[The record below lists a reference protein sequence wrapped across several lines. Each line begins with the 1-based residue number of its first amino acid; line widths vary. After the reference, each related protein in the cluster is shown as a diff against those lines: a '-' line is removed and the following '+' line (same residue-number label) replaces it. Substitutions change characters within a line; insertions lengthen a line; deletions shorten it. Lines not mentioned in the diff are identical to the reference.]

1 MNYCF
6 KLLVLAVCLH
16 LLAAGQA
23 FCGAPLKINFQG
35 RLDENGQPAAG
46 SKTFVFKIYDAVS
59 GGSLVWTSAAQPLTL
74 SDGVFSALLAAGDT
88 TALSTATFAAARFV
102 ELSVDGVTLAPRQ
115 EMVSAPYAL
124 VAQALAADADIPP
137 TAIAAGSVTDAKVLL
152 TTAAITSGL
161 FGDDR
166 VNLSTGA
173 ITAGV
178 FSDER
183 IRISTGAFYAD
194 FNGPYQLVQLNNVGR
209 FPATFVGDGALSAN
223 VLVSSVAVGKIYGG
237 AIQDN
242 AVTDEKVLLSTAAI
256 TYGRFGDWRVRITTG
271 AVALGRFSDDRVL
284 ITTGAFV
291 SDEQLEA
298 AAFNAPDQLV
308 RLSAAGALPAADGSL
323 LWNLPVP
330 SGAVARTGDRMTGQ
344 LTLAGSTL
352 TVTGNAFSVG
362 ETAFTVE
369 SGLVGIGTASPVEKL
384 TVMDGNISAI
394 QNTGAAMISVRTYD
408 AAGYARLFLGHAGNK
423 IWDIGHYGADRN
435 NNFELQH
442 YTGAAWLTNRLVVT
456 PDGNVGISTGMPQGR
471 LDVLAAGLAPADLA
485 QIWRNSAGAV
495 VSSVSAT
502 GVHMAFKFIG
512 DGSQLDNLP
521 VPAGA
526 VAKTGA
532 IMTGQLTLYN
542 STLTVAG
549 SAFSV
554 GVTTLTVE
562 NGLVGVGT
570 QAPNSR
576 LTVAGPVSLA
586 VRTVAA
592 SYTIAADDSTILVD
606 ASGGPVNVTMPSAA
620 GVTGRVYTIKVVNMD
635 NTVTIY
641 PHDPGAPETVDGS
654 SGPFIF
660 GANWDFVVLQSDGT
674 QWLEIGGTLPPG
686 PM

>member
-1 MNYCF
+1 MNYCS

-323 LWNLPVP
+323 LTNLPV
-330 SGAVARTGDRMTGQ
+330 SAGAVAKTGDRMTGQ

-362 ETAFTVE
+362 ETVFTVE
-369 SGLVGIGTASPVEKL
+369 NGKVGVGTAAPNYK
-384 TVMDGNISAI
+384 
-394 QNTGAAMISVRTYD
+394 
-408 AAGYARLFLGHAGNK
+408 
-423 IWDIGHYGADRN
+423 
-435 NNFELQH
+435 
-442 YTGAAWLTNRLVVT
+442 
-456 PDGNVGISTGMPQGR
+456 
-471 LDVLAAGLAPADLA
+471 LDVQGGSVNASGGFCIAD
-485 QIWRNSAGAV
+485 NCK
-495 VSSVSAT
+495 SSWASV
-502 GVHMAFKFIG
+502 
-512 DGSQLDNLP
+512 DNLGNHTATQALDM
-521 VPAGA
+521 AGRSIHN
-526 VAKTGA
+526 V
-532 IMTGQLTLYN
+532 

-549 SAFSV
+549 AEFSV
-554 GVTTLTVE
+554 GGSVLSVVA
-562 NGLVGVGT
+562 GKVGIGV
-570 QAPNSR
+570 AEPASR
-576 LTVAGPVSLA
+576 LTVAGA
-586 VRTVAA
+586 VATDIKTITAARTLDE
-592 SYTIAADDSTILVD
+592 TDSTVLVD
-606 ASGGPVNVTMPSAA
+606 ALGDPVLVTLPPAASCPGRVYTVKAVNTTNPVTLTAGLESIDSAA
-620 GVTGRVYTIKVVNMD
+620 GVYTLNLWE
-635 NTVTIY
+635 Y
-641 PHDPGAPETVDGS
+641 A
-654 SGPFIF
+654 
-660 GANWDFVVLQSDGT
+660 VLQSNGA
-674 QWLEIGGTLPPG
+674 QWFLLGGVLNTAPE
-686 PM
+686 